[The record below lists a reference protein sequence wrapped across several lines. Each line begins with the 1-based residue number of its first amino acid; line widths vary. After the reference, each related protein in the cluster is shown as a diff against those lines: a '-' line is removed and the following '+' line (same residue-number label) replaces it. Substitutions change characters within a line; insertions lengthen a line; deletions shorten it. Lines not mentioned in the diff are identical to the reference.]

1 MRNIQKNQHKAVFI
15 IILITYSVLVLL
27 VFFFFIDPSLKGE
40 SAWRWTADTTTYME
54 LAKGTYHQDL
64 ELIGLSGN
72 TIGPILISRLFNNN
86 TFLIVIFNYAVFII
100 SCFLLSLT
108 NNISKIKMLLLI
120 MMSPML
126 LVSIGSL
133 SKEILGFLDISL
145 TLFICRTTKNYYG
158 IAITLLIGIL
168 VRWQMAIFVLLS
180 VILCKVVP
188 QTEKAR
194 WNGLLILLL
203 ITSLLYPLI
212 SKAVDLDAALST
224 EALKTTVES
233 NSGFNYFLNDL
244 QSNYMMFLAVIP
256 KSLLNIVYSPLAF
269 LEIDH
274 SRLFLS
280 KSSYIDIFN
289 DYIVFL
295 QGIVSIPILF
305 LVGKNSSISIMKNSQ
320 FLIAIYCIIFSLS
333 PFIQTRYFFPVYPL
347 LCIEAAFE
355 GKDRLK
361 NNNIH
366 R

>member
-1 MRNIQKNQHKAVFI
+1 MRNIQKNQHQAIFV
-15 IILITYSVLVLL
+15 IILITYSAIVLF

-40 SAWRWTADTTTYME
+40 SAWRWTADTPTYMD
-54 LAKGTYHQDL
+54 LAKGTHNQDL

-72 TIGPILISRLFNNN
+72 TIGPILISRLLNNN
-86 TFLIVIFNYAVFII
+86 TFLIVIFNYIVFVI
-100 SCFLLSLT
+100 SCFLLSL
-108 NNISKIKMLLLI
+108 NSNVSKVKMLLLI
-120 MMSPML
+120 IMSPML

-158 IAITLLIGIL
+158 IAIALLIGIL
-168 VRWQMAIFVLLS
+168 VRWQMAVFVLLS
-180 VILCKVVP
+180 VTLCRVVP

-194 WNGLLILLL
+194 WNGLLGLLL
-203 ITSLLYPLI
+203 IISLFYPLI
-212 SKAVDLDAALST
+212 SRTIDLDTALST

-256 KSLLNIVYSPLAF
+256 KSLMNIIYSPLAF

-280 KSSYIDIFN
+280 KNSYVDIFN
-289 DYIVFL
+289 DYVAFL

-305 LVGKNSSISIMKNSQ
+305 LIGKNSSISIMKNSQ

-333 PFIQTRYFFPVYPL
+333 PFIQTRYFFPIYPL
-347 LCIEAAFE
+347 LCLEAAFSSKE
-355 GKDRLK
+355 KS
-361 NNNIH
+361 
-366 R
+366 